1 MQNIS
6 NIICALSVLSTS
18 LFVSRMIGRASRMG
32 GGIAFVEPNAYIDDT
47 AKAPRDDTRDKDDKD
62 SVERCY
68 FESEEPIHRRG
79 AY

>member
-6 NIICALSVLSTS
+6 DIICALSVLSTS
-18 LFVSRMIGRASRMG
+18 LFVSHMVGRALCR
-32 GGIAFVEPNAYIDDT
+32 GGIEIVEPNAYIDDS
-47 AKAPRDDTRDKDDKD
+47 ANAPRDDTCDKDDKD
-62 SVERCY
+62 NVERCY